1 MMSLKMIIFARIN
14 TSYHER
20 KRETNSSLTG
30 EYVPVGAACDRR
42 GEGGAEQQLRPEELR
57 KQKRLLLQLFH
68 KRLQT
73 FCSIGRGDRLSAV
86 VQVDKDVFVMAH
98 AQLFHVG

>member
-1 MMSLKMIIFARIN
+1 MQG
-14 TSYHER
+14 
-20 KRETNSSLTG
+20 TG
-30 EYVPVGAACDRR
+30 VDIQRPLPEGTPRLPWWYGAACDRR

-57 KQKRLLLQLFH
+57 KQKRLLQLFH

-73 FCSIGRGDRLSAV
+73 FCGIGRGDRLSAV

>member
-1 MMSLKMIIFARIN
+1 MRDNPKLTPRAKDQVLGCMVGGVVGDALGYAVEFS
-14 TSYHER
+14 SY
-20 KRETNSSLTG
+20 
-30 EYVPVGAACDRR
+30 GAIV
-42 GEGGAEQQLRPEELR
+42 

-68 KRLQT
+68 TRLQT
-73 FCSIGRGDRLSAV
+73 FCSIGCGDRLSAV

>member
-20 KRETNSSLTG
+20 KRE

>member
-1 MMSLKMIIFARIN
+1 MSLKMIIFARIN

-20 KRETNSSLTG
+20 KRETYSSLTG
-30 EYVPVGAACDRR
+30 EYVPVGATCDRR

-73 FCSIGRGDRLSAV
+73 FCGIGCGDRLSAV